1 MFNKGKWRQ
10 GYIYEKNEQETMLH
24 DKNFAYYLLMN
35 SYDNNMNQ
43 ILRKM
48 RKPVTF
54 VPVAYYKG
62 LCVLQQYWIKNRC
75 HKVYKLSLVLTRK
88 CISIYCNKK
97 VRHSEKNYVL
107 HFGICTFVHHEFFRT
122 HSFDHSID

>member
-10 GYIYEKNEQETMLH
+10 EYLYEKNEQETMLH
-24 DKNFAYYLLMN
+24 DKNFAYYCFMN

-48 RKPVTF
+48 RIPVTF

-62 LCVLQQYWIKNRC
+62 LCVLQ
-75 HKVYKLSLVLTRK
+75 
-88 CISIYCNKK
+88 
-97 VRHSEKNYVL
+97 
-107 HFGICTFVHHEFFRT
+107 
-122 HSFDHSID
+122 